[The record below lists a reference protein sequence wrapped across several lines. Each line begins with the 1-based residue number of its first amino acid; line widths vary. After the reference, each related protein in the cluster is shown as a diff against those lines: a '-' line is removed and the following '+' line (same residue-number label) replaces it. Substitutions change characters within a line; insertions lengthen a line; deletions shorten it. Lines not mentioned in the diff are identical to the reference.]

1 MLWCTFFDFLVFQ
14 FSPLLFFMVMEFGMS
29 IICMGWAKIF
39 ISCFSF
45 YSCQIFN
52 FLFLHCHTSKGSLPH
67 LYISDSPSEAMLLW
81 GIFRS
86 HSPSNH
92 FPIFCA
98 MSYYVLTRVQLVFG
112 HSALDWNLAGDAF
125 VCASSKLSMPL
136 LLSLSSLL
144 EPKGLQWWMG
154 ELF

>member
-1 MLWCTFFDFLVFQ
+1 
-14 FSPLLFFMVMEFGMS
+14 MVMEFGC
-29 IICMGWAKIF
+29 IICVEWAKIF

-67 LYISDSPSEAMLLW
+67 LYISDSPSEAMLFW

-86 HSPSNH
+86 HSFSNH
-92 FPIFCA
+92 FPISCA
-98 MSYYVLTRVQLVFG
+98 MSYYVLTHVQLVFW
-112 HSALDWNLAGDAF
+112 HLALDWNLSGDAF

-144 EPKGLQWWMG
+144 EPKGLQWCMG